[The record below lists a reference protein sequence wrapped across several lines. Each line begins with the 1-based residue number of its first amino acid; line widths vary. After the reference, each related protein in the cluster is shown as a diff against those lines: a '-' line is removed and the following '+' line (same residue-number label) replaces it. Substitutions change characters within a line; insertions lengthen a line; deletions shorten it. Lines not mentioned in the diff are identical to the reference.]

1 MATSLIVS
9 LAILTVL
16 FYASA
21 RDRPRS
27 VKWWEAVGGAVTG
40 LVIAGV
46 MFGSDALAPD
56 LIPHDLLGPF
66 SVAIVVAVL
75 TTMAI
80 LIRWRWGEAI
90 KEWFRS

>member
-27 VKWWEAVGGAVTG
+27 VKW
-40 LVIAGV
+40 
-46 MFGSDALAPD
+46 
-56 LIPHDLLGPF
+56 
-66 SVAIVVAVL
+66 
-75 TTMAI
+75 
-80 LIRWRWGEAI
+80 
-90 KEWFRS
+90 